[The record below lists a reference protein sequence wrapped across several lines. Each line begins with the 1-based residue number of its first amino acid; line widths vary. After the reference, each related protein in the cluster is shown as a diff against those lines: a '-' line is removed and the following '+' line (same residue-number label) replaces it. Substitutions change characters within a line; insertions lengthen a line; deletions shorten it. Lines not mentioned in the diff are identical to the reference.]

1 MNNKT
6 LLLTLSFTLG
16 TLFTNAQSLP
26 GFQWGEGMGTPDL
39 SWTAQV
45 GAKTYPEGKIFQAAD
60 YGLKNDSTRL
70 STAALQKA
78 IDECHRSGGGT
89 VEVAPGYYRIG
100 AIYLK
105 SNVNLHL
112 NQGTTLIASEDID
125 LYPEMR
131 SRVAGIEMVWPSA
144 VINILDAENAAISG
158 AGTLDCRGKIFW
170 DKYWTMRKDYE
181 KRKLRWIVDYDCK
194 RVRGMLISNS
204 RHITL
209 KDFTL
214 MRTGFWGCQV
224 LYSDQCTLNGLKI
237 NNNVGGH
244 GPSTDGIDIDSSTN
258 ILIENCEVDCND
270 DNICLKAGRDADGL
284 RVNRPTEN
292 IIVRGCIA
300 RKGAGLITCGS
311 ETSGCIRNV
320 LGYNLQAYGTSSTLR
335 LKSAMNRGGTVENIY
350 MTQVTADHVRHVLA
364 ADLNWNPSYSYST
377 LPAEYEG
384 KETYARRI
392 TDNGF
397 VQTISRYRA
406 RNCKGCPL
414 RCRCHRSRSERI
426 VQVNHR
432 LRKIKEREREKLL
445 SDEGLKYRSQ
455 RPQDVEAVFGNLK
468 NNKHFKRF
476 HLRGLKKVEIEFGL
490 LAIAHNLAKVAS

>member
-45 GAKTYPEGKIFQAAD
+45 GAKTYPKGKIFQAAD

-112 NQGTTLIASEDID
+112 SQGTTLIASEDID

-144 VINILDAENAAISG
+144 VINILNAENAAISG

-284 RVNRPTEN
+284 REIGR
-292 IIVRGCIA
+292 A
-300 RKGAGLITCGS
+300 
-311 ETSGCIRNV
+311 
-320 LGYNLQAYGTSSTLR
+320 
-335 LKSAMNRGGTVENIY
+335 
-350 MTQVTADHVRHVLA
+350 HV
-364 ADLNWNPSYSYST
+364 
-377 LPAEYEG
+377 
-384 KETYARRI
+384 
-392 TDNGF
+392 
-397 VQTISRYRA
+397 
-406 RNCKGCPL
+406 
-414 RCRCHRSRSERI
+414 
-426 VQVNHR
+426 
-432 LRKIKEREREKLL
+432 
-445 SDEGLKYRSQ
+445 
-455 RPQDVEAVFGNLK
+455 
-468 NNKHFKRF
+468 
-476 HLRGLKKVEIEFGL
+476 
-490 LAIAHNLAKVAS
+490 

>member
-60 YGLKNDSTRL
+60 YGLKNDSTQL

-170 DKYWTMRKDYE
+170 DKYWTMRK
-181 KRKLRWIVDYDCK
+181 V
-194 RVRGMLISNS
+194 
-204 RHITL
+204 
-209 KDFTL
+209 
-214 MRTGFWGCQV
+214 
-224 LYSDQCTLNGLKI
+224 
-237 NNNVGGH
+237 
-244 GPSTDGIDIDSSTN
+244 
-258 ILIENCEVDCND
+258 
-270 DNICLKAGRDADGL
+270 
-284 RVNRPTEN
+284 
-292 IIVRGCIA
+292 
-300 RKGAGLITCGS
+300 
-311 ETSGCIRNV
+311 
-320 LGYNLQAYGTSSTLR
+320 
-335 LKSAMNRGGTVENIY
+335 
-350 MTQVTADHVRHVLA
+350 
-364 ADLNWNPSYSYST
+364 
-377 LPAEYEG
+377 
-384 KETYARRI
+384 
-392 TDNGF
+392 
-397 VQTISRYRA
+397 
-406 RNCKGCPL
+406 
-414 RCRCHRSRSERI
+414 
-426 VQVNHR
+426 
-432 LRKIKEREREKLL
+432 
-445 SDEGLKYRSQ
+445 
-455 RPQDVEAVFGNLK
+455 
-468 NNKHFKRF
+468 
-476 HLRGLKKVEIEFGL
+476 
-490 LAIAHNLAKVAS
+490 